1 MNTNL
6 FSNLRSD
13 IPSGLVVFLVAL
25 PLCLG
30 IALASGA
37 PLFSGLI
44 TGIVGGIV
52 VGFLSGSHVSV
63 SGPAAGLTVIVL
75 TAIDDLGSFEAF
87 LAAVLLAGVL
97 QFLMGV
103 AKAGIV
109 SHYFPSSV
117 IKGMLAAI
125 GLILIMKQIPHAV
138 GWDADYEG
146 DLSFFQP
153 DGENTFSEIFKALD
167 FIQPGAAI
175 ICAIC
180 LAIMILWELPAIK
193 RAGWTKLF
201 PGALVAVILGIV
213 INQLYGSIR
222 PEWQL
227 GAEHLVRIPIADNP
241 EEFIGQFTLPDF
253 KIFSSGTL
261 YVTAVTIAIVASL
274 ETLLC
279 IEATDKLDKLKRI
292 TSTNR
297 ELRAQGIG
305 NIVAGLIGGLPMTSV
320 IVRSSANIDSGARSK
335 FSAIFHGVLLLLSI
349 IFIPKILNM
358 IPLAALAAILLIIGY
373 KLTKIPLIKSMYKLG
388 WSQFIPFISTIIA
401 ILFTDL
407 LKGIVIGMGVAIFF
421 ILRNV
426 YKSPYHFDEERDGDR
441 QRVKIRLAEE
451 VTFINKG
458 SMLLTLQRL
467 PENAIVTIDG
477 SSSKNIDYDVL
488 EVIENFRETAKRKN
502 IELNLIN
509 ITTPYESVIH

>member
-1 MNTNL
+1 MNSNL
-6 FSNLRSD
+6 FSNLRND
-13 IPSGLVVFLVAL
+13 LPSGLVVFLVAL

-44 TGIVGGIV
+44 TGIIGGIV

-75 TAIDDLGSFEAF
+75 GAIESLGSYPAF
-87 LAAVLLAGVL
+87 LAAVVLAGVL
-97 QFLMGV
+97 QFLMGI
-103 AKAGIV
+103 ARAGIV

-153 DGENTFSEIFKALD
+153 DGENTFSEIVKAFDYL
-167 FIQPGAAI
+167 QPGAAI
-175 ICAIC
+175 ICAVC
-180 LAIMILWELPAIK
+180 LGIMLLWELPAFK
-193 RAGWTKLF
+193 KASFMKLL
-201 PGALVAVILGIV
+201 PGGLVAVFAGVL
-213 INQLYGSIR
+213 INQLFGTIH
-222 PEWQL
+222 PEWML
-227 GAEHLVRIPIADNP
+227 GTEHLVTIPIADTT

-253 KIFSSGTL
+253 GIFAKGQV
-261 YVTAVTIAIVASL
+261 YVVAFTIAIVASL

-279 IEATDKLDKLKRI
+279 IEATDKLDPYKRI

-297 ELRAQGIG
+297 ELRAQGVG

-320 IVRSSANIDSGARSK
+320 IVRSSANIDSGARTK
-335 FSAIFHGVLLLLSI
+335 LSAIFHGLLLLLSI
-349 IFIPKILNM
+349 IFIPQILNM
-358 IPLAALAAILLIIGY
+358 IPLAALAAILLVIGY

-388 WSQFIPFISTIIA
+388 WNQFIPFIATILA

-407 LKGIVIGMGVAIFF
+407 LQGIIIGMGVAVFF

-426 YKSPYHFDEERDGDR
+426 YRSPYHFDEEHDGEH
-441 QRVKIRLAEE
+441 QRILIRLAEE

-458 SMLLTLQRL
+458 SMLLTLKEL
-467 PENAIVTIDG
+467 PDNSKVTIDG
-477 SSSKNIDYDVL
+477 SNSKNIDYDVI
-488 EVIENFRETAKRKN
+488 EVIENFCESAKNRN
-502 IELNLIN
+502 IQVELIN
-509 ITTPYESVIH
+509 IP